1 MPQSNRRP
9 GGGAGKLR
17 PTLDSERSPSV
28 HYANWKET
36 MLLERQLSTLSR
48 TEKSLVHGITVDQ
61 KVAFRRFQSKLQRSK
76 ITNARMWSDKEAEIE
91 LRDAGMRRLHIESH
105 LLDDGKSDFL
115 SKLEKRPYTAEI
127 REEEDKKDE
136 NKFGK
141 PVLNNA
147 PGQRS
152 FTVLIILKQHN
163 VEKVTNKDTQ
173 NDLVSLS
180 ALAKKSFSENKL
192 ILKPISE
199 STQETSSRL
208 TQSSPAGGV
217 SAKVNAEMKPS
228 EVIDVREHHVK
239 IDPSATTERQ
249 TEENVR
255 GMSTE
260 ENVTSTASNREPI
273 KNPRNILRPGQSTF
287 PMQKSSESSG
297 DDETIPSSND
307 ICNGESNKENEAKLE
322 NSGQEILDAPVRPRN
337 PRNRIRPG
345 QSSFLETNKPVV
357 SSEKPPILSD
367 APLPSEILST
377 AQSDSQA
384 TNDPG
389 SFMKEV
395 LTTDQSST
403 KAKSKCQRNAKALVN
418 EQGSNTTNRMHHKRR
433 SIQLR
438 GSVPG
443 RPSLFTEM
451 ERPDYCQMRLEAV
464 KSVSFEARVR
474 SFCEGIGEL
483 GESATHCDY
492 YATKMHDMVAGQRD
506 RVYSR
511 FPEHI
516 KYQADG
522 QIERLLI
529 VKNIGLMQN
538 VTQPLL
544 RARSSSF
551 KLYLTRYVFE
561 LFMKCPFNPQIQNPC
576 PCFSQKQH
584 TLAEDTT
591 TIQPCEEDL
600 RRHMG
605 NTAMPCIT
613 LKRVRLDAGA
623 DYDTAPYSSFSEDL
637 DSDSFKPAYQH
648 VAVGETIDSE

>member
-1 MPQSNRRP
+1 MYVINILP
-9 GGGAGKLR
+9 
-17 PTLDSERSPSV
+17 E
-28 HYANWKET
+28 
-36 MLLERQLSTLSR
+36 
-48 TEKSLVHGITVDQ
+48 
-61 KVAFRRFQSKLQRSK
+61 
-76 ITNARMWSDKEAEIE
+76 
-91 LRDAGMRRLHIESH
+91 
-105 LLDDGKSDFL
+105 
-115 SKLEKRPYTAEI
+115 
-127 REEEDKKDE
+127 KDE

-152 FTVLIILKQHN
+152 FTVPIILKQHN
-163 VEKVTNKDTQ
+163 VEKVINKDTQ

-228 EVIDVREHHVK
+228 EVIDEKEQQVK

-255 GMSTE
+255 SMSTE

-287 PMQKSSESSG
+287 SMQKTSESSG
-297 DDETIPSSND
+297 DKETIPSSND

-322 NSGQEILDAPVRPRN
+322 NSSQEILDAPVRPRN

-345 QSSFLETNKPVV
+345 QSSFLDTNKPVV

-367 APLPSEILST
+367 ALPSEILSK

-384 TNDPG
+384 ANNPG

-403 KAKSKCQRNAKALVN
+403 KVKSKCQRNAKASVN

-443 RPSLFTEM
+443 RPSL
-451 ERPDYCQMRLEAV
+451 DYCQMRLEAV

-492 YATKMHDMVAGQRD
+492 YATKMQDMVAGQ
-506 RVYSR
+506 V
-511 FPEHI
+511 
-516 KYQADG
+516 G
-522 QIERLLI
+522 QITDLI
-529 VKNIGLMQN
+529 FTVYMKTISLMF
-538 VTQPLL
+538 
-544 RARSSSF
+544 F
-551 KLYLTRYVFE
+551 KLKTQVSHD
-561 LFMKCPFNPQIQNPC
+561 I
-576 PCFSQKQH
+576 
-584 TLAEDTT
+584 
-591 TIQPCEEDL
+591 
-600 RRHMG
+600 
-605 NTAMPCIT
+605 
-613 LKRVRLDAGA
+613 
-623 DYDTAPYSSFSEDL
+623 
-637 DSDSFKPAYQH
+637 
-648 VAVGETIDSE
+648 